1 MAILKHIASKNSDYS
16 KALEYLMFEHDEK
29 TGRTLRDENGKLI
42 MRNRF
47 IIDGINCDAYSFD
60 KACERVNAAYH
71 KNQTKNE
78 IKSHH
83 YILSFDPRDGPECG
97 LTVERAQELGME
109 FGARNFPGHQVLV
122 CTHDEGHNK
131 SGNIHVHMVLNSVRM
146 KDVERQPF
154 MERDTDCQAGY
165 KHHVTQKYFKY
176 LLKDVMD
183 TCQREGLHQVDLLS
197 PAAVKITEAEYQAHK
212 RGQEKLDKLNA
223 EIRAAQLIPSRTTF
237 QTQKQFLRDAITETA
252 GRSSSLEEFRQL
264 LKEKYEIEVKEQR
277 GVFSYLHPDR
287 NKYIRGRT
295 LGTDYEKEHIQD
307 LIRKGIQERDQETA
321 EEEATGN
328 RSTSYDPA
336 FDYNKDPVAI
346 LFIHSSLQLVTDLQT
361 CVKAQYSEAYAEKV
375 ELSNLQKAA
384 RTICYIQEQGIGSRE
399 ELREKKKM
407 SEDKMAAAESDLKKT
422 EDRIRTVNEQIHYAG
437 QYLSTRSV
445 HKGYQ
450 KALVKPLYRH
460 QHEKDLDRYEEA
472 VEYFR
477 KKGMKIPAMKDLK
490 QQKEDLLAKKS
501 AQENALRAAARFRND
516 MRTASI
522 NVNWIFSEDSVRRQ
536 NLQRQ
541 KQISRSRSI
550 ER

>member
-1 MAILKHIASKNSDYS
+1 
-16 KALEYLMFEHDEK
+16 
-29 TGRTLRDENGKLI
+29 
-42 MRNRF
+42 
-47 IIDGINCDAYSFD
+47 
-60 KACERVNAAYH
+60 
-71 KNQTKNE
+71 
-78 IKSHH
+78 
-83 YILSFDPRDGPECG
+83 
-97 LTVERAQELGME
+97 ME
-109 FGARNFPGHQVLV
+109 FAARNFPGHQVLV

-183 TCQREGLHQVDLLS
+183 ICQREGLHQVDLLT
-197 PAAVKITEAEYQAHK
+197 PAAVRITEAEYRANK

-328 RSTSYDPA
+328 RCTSYDPA

-375 ELSNLQKAA
+375 ELSNPQKAA

-450 KALVKPLYRH
+450 KALIKPLYRH

-501 AQENALRAAARFRND
+501 AQENELRAAARFRND

-522 NVNWIFSEDSVRRQ
+522 NVNWIFSEDNVRRQ